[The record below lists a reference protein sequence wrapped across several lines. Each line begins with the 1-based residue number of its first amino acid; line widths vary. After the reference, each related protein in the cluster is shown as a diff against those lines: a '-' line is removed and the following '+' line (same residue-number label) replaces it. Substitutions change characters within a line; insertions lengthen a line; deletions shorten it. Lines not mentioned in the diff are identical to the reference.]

1 VIVAAAIDRQPHMLD
16 SIRQRISALKL
27 DLSGLSVV
35 TEAATGAYSATAVIA
50 AVAGSRHVTA
60 LARDTSRHGSALDA
74 AEATLALARRA
85 GVSDRIEIVREV
97 SGSAWADCDVLTNCG
112 HLRPINRAI
121 VEQLPARAVI
131 GLMYEAWE
139 FRGADIDL
147 GACRGRG
154 IRIAA
159 VNERHPD
166 VAVFPFLGPLSV
178 RLLQDAGFDVK
189 GRRVA
194 VLCDNPFAQFLRDG
208 LAAAESATTLCTS
221 VGELPTED
229 WDAVVVALNP
239 ANNPALASAELNML
253 AKAAPGALLGQF
265 WGDIDRAAARAAGF
279 TLAPTAAPKDGHMG
293 ILLNELGPEPIIRL
307 QTGGLRAAEL
317 VFRGNELS
325 VENVA
330 QLL

>member
-1 VIVAAAIDRQPHMLD
+1 
-16 SIRQRISALKL
+16 
-27 DLSGLSVV
+27 
-35 TEAATGAYSATAVIA
+35 
-50 AVAGSRHVTA
+50 
-60 LARDTSRHGSALDA
+60 
-74 AEATLALARRA
+74 
-85 GVSDRIEIVREV
+85 
-97 SGSAWADCDVLTNCG
+97 
-112 HLRPINRAI
+112 
-121 VEQLPARAVI
+121 
-131 GLMYEAWE
+131 MYEAWE
-139 FRGADIDL
+139 FRGTDIDL
-147 GACRGRG
+147 GACRELG

-166 VAVFPFLGPLSV
+166 VAVFLFLGPLAV
-178 RLLQDAGFDVK
+178 RLLKDAGFEVK

-194 VLCDNPFAQFLRDG
+194 VLCDNPFAEFLCSG
-208 LAAAESATTLCTS
+208 LTAAEAEAALCTS
-221 VGELPTED
+221 VSDLPTED
-229 WDAVVVALNP
+229 WDAVVVAFNP
-239 ANNPALASAELNML
+239 AANPALASAELNML

>member
-1 VIVAAAIDRQPHMLD
+1 MPVSSCELSDDVVIRYPDLVNLYGCSIGRAIQIGPFVEIQKN
-16 SIRQRISALKL
+16 S
-27 DLSGLSVV
+27 SGGS
-35 TEAATGAYSATAVIA
+35 EAA
-50 AVAGSRHVTA
+50 
-60 LARDTSRHGSALDA
+60 
-74 AEATLALARRA
+74 
-85 GVSDRIEIVREV
+85 
-97 SGSAWADCDVLTNCG
+97 
-112 HLRPINRAI
+112 
-121 VEQLPARAVI
+121 
-131 GLMYEAWE
+131 
-139 FRGADIDL
+139 
-147 GACRGRG
+147 
-154 IRIAA
+154 
-159 VNERHPD
+159 
-166 VAVFPFLGPLSV
+166 
-178 RLLQDAGFDVK
+178 
-189 GRRVA
+189 
-194 VLCDNPFAQFLRDG
+194 
-208 LAAAESATTLCTS
+208 LCTS

-253 AKAAPGALLGQF
+253 AKAAPLALLGQF